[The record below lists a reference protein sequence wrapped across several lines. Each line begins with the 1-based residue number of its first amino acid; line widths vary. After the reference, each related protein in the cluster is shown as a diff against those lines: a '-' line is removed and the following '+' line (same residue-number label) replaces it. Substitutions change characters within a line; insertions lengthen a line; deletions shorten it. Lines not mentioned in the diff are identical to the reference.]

1 MREYSLLDELINHL
15 DQGLRTV
22 FGRPPRQRATPQP
35 AVTGD
40 DLSDSERDLA
50 AGLMRVN
57 HAGEVCAQ
65 ALYQGQSL
73 TARSSQVRQTMS
85 DASAE
90 ENDHL
95 AWCEERIEELGGH
108 KSVLN
113 PLWYAGSFTI
123 GALAGIA
130 GDSVSLGFLAETE
143 RQVVSHL
150 EGHLDR
156 LPVNDTKSREIVQK
170 MRDDEAGHATT
181 AVKAG
186 AVELP
191 DFVKKSMRVAS
202 KVMTTTAEK
211 I

>member
-108 KSVLN
+108 KSLLN

-202 KVMTTTAEK
+202 KVMTTTTEK